1 MVLSGD
7 HQCLGLA
14 VSSVGEGWRVVGH
27 EAAQVDKVTSLRAKD
42 ASLRDLDF
50 ILRSNGSEREGL
62 HVRKLILAAVWRM
75 AGGAKGE
82 AHR

>member
-14 VSSVGEGWRVVGH
+14 MSGVGEGWRVVGH

-50 ILRSNGSEREGL
+50 ILRPFGCQMGVKGKVCMLGS
-62 HVRKLILAAVWRM
+62 
-75 AGGAKGE
+75 
-82 AHR
+82 